1 MSADGPVPERP
12 SGELG
17 REGRGGE
24 APEPS
29 GVDLAR
35 VALRAA
41 REAARARGDA
51 VQQRKQARR
60 GGLRSGARADGR
72 DPMALGSAINRLIT
86 ERGWETPAAVG
97 GVMGRWPQ
105 IVGEDVAKHCVPERY
120 DEDERVLVVRCDSTA
135 WATNL
140 RLLAPTLVARLNEDL
155 GHGSVRVIKVQG
167 PGGPGGPGRRY
178 GPLRAPG
185 SRGPGDTYG

>member
-1 MSADGPVPERP
+1 MSDNTAGKPAETA
-12 SGELG
+12 SKGL
-17 REGRGGE
+17 
-24 APEPS
+24 AEPS

-41 REAARARGDA
+41 KEAARARGDA
-51 VQQRKQARR
+51 ARQKKQAWR

-72 DPMALGSAINRLIT
+72 DPMALGAAVNRLIT
-86 ERGWETPAAVG
+86 ERGWEAPAAVG
-97 GVMGRWPQ
+97 GVMTRWPQ
-105 IVGEDVAKHCVPERY
+105 IVGEDVAKHCVPEKY
-120 DEDERVLVVRCDSTA
+120 DEDEHVLVVRCDSTA

-155 GHGSVRVIKVQG
+155 GHGTVRLIKVNG
-167 PGGPGGPGRRY
+167 PSGGSRRY

-185 SRGPGDTYG
+185 STGPGDTYG

>member
-1 MSADGPVPERP
+1 MSVDEPARKKDPKK
-12 SGELG
+12 
-17 REGRGGE
+17 

-41 REAARARGDA
+41 REQARARGDA
-51 VQQRKQARR
+51 AQQKKQARR
-60 GGLRSGARADGR
+60 GGGLRSGARADGR
-72 DPMALGSAINRLIT
+72 DPMALGAAINRLLT

-97 GVMGRWPQ
+97 GVMGRWPE
-105 IVGEDVAKHCVPERY
+105 IVGADVAKHCVPEKY

-155 GHGSVRVIKVQG
+155 GHGAVKLIKVHG
-167 PGGPGGPGRRY
+167 PSGPARRY

-185 SRGPGDTYG
+185 STGPGDTYG

>member
-1 MSADGPVPERP
+1 MSTDGSAPDAPEPAPR
-12 SGELG
+12 
-17 REGRGGE
+17 RT
-24 APEPS
+24 PEPS

-41 REAARARGDA
+41 KEAARARGDA
-51 VQQRKQARR
+51 AQQKRQARR
-60 GGLRSGARADGR
+60 GGGLRSGARADGR

-97 GVMGRWPQ
+97 GVMGRWPEL
-105 IVGEDVAKHCVPERY
+105 VGEDVAKHCVPEKY
-120 DEDERVLVVRCDSTA
+120 DEDERVLTVRCDSTA

-140 RLLAPTLVARLNEDL
+140 RLLAPQIVARLNEDL
-155 GHGSVRVIKVQG
+155 GHGTVRLLKVHG
-167 PGGPGGPGRRY
+167 PSGPAHRF